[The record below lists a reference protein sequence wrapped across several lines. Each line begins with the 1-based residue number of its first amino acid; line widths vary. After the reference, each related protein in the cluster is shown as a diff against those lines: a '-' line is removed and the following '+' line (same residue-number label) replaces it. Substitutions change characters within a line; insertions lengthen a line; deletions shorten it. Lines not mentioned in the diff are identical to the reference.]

1 MSNKI
6 SYNTKQK
13 DNILCCI
20 KDFGDSHFTAE
31 ELYRVLCE
39 KGNCVGKTTVYR
51 ALERMTDEGALR
63 KYTLGEN
70 KSACYQASLGACS
83 EHFHLK
89 CTGCGRLFHADCE
102 FLSRISEH
110 INEHHGFEINS
121 SKTVFYGK
129 CKICREERV

>member
-1 MSNKI
+1 MRNI
-6 SYNTKQK
+6 VSYNTRQK
-13 DNILCCI
+13 DNILSCI
-20 KDFGDSHFTAE
+20 KEFDDRHFTAD

-39 KGNCVGKTTVYR
+39 KGYSVGKTTVYR
-51 ALERMTDEGALR
+51 ALERMTDNGTLR
-63 KYTLGEN
+63 KYNLGEK
-70 KSACYQASLGACS
+70 KSACYQLVQEVCS

-102 FLSRISEH
+102 FLSKISEH

-129 CKICREERV
+129 CRTCREGRI